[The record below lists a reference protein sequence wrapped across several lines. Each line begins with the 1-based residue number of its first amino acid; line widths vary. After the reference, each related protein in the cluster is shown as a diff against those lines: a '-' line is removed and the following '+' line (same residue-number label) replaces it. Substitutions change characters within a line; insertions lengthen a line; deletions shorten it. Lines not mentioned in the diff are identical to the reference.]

1 MFLWNGIQCF
11 PVIFLAASQIA
22 PAMCYLYCIVSV
34 YCIFAVNEV
43 YQIKFPATVKKIDIS
58 RFNICISIHSTTACA
73 YLASFIHA
81 SHPKLKISE
90 FR

>member
-11 PVIFLAASQIA
+11 PVIFLAASQTA
-22 PAMCYLYCIVSV
+22 PVMCYLYCIVSV

-58 RFNICISIHSTTACA
+58 IDLIFASQSIPPLHVH
-73 YLASFIHA
+73 I
-81 SHPKLKISE
+81 
-90 FR
+90 